1 MPNCRKA
8 IDDFYKTA
16 ILGKC
21 PKPTTLGREG
31 SPKILNMCLE
41 GEKRLAWKQSGV
53 DCGFIF
59 YIMRAIAKFLNYF

>member
-16 ILGKC
+16 ILGKSH
-21 PKPTTLGREG
+21 KPTTMGRAG

-41 GEKRLAWKQSGV
+41 GEKRLAWKQSGIDRV
-53 DCGFIF
+53 SLWLH
-59 YIMRAIAKFLNYF
+59 FLYNENNC